1 MGFDEI
7 FEVSRAAE
15 IVSEATRKL
24 IKEKHPPLP
33 IISSACPAI
42 VRLIRVRF
50 PSLCDKVL
58 RLQAPMHVAAR
69 MAKEEA
75 SEKTGLPFEKIGVF
89 FLSPCPAKVTDAVQ
103 PIGVEQ
109 SYVDAS
115 FSIADLYPKL
125 LEKMNKIETPKP
137 IAKSGIIGVSW
148 ASTGGE
154 SSALIRENYLAA
166 DGIENVIAVLEELE
180 DNRLFSL
187 EFAELG
193 ACPGGCVGGVLAVE
207 NAYVAKARIQRLRK
221 YLPVSL
227 NHLADIGEADLS
239 WDSRLE
245 YKPVL
250 ELSSDVSVAMEM
262 MEKID
267 ALNEALPGL
276 DCGSC
281 GAPSCH
287 ALAEDI
293 VRQRAR
299 RNDCI
304 FILRQQA
311 QDAGIHVS
319 SGLMSPGSGN

>member
-1 MGFDEI
+1 
-7 FEVSRAAE
+7 
-15 IVSEATRKL
+15 
-24 IKEKHPPLP
+24 
-33 IISSACPAI
+33 
-42 VRLIRVRF
+42 
-50 PSLCDKVL
+50 
-58 RLQAPMHVAAR
+58 

-75 SEKTGLPFEKIGVF
+75 AAKTGLPFEKIGVF
-89 FLSPCPAKVTDAVQ
+89 FLSPCPAKVTDSVQ
-103 PIGVEQ
+103 PIGIEK
-109 SYVDAS
+109 SYVDAAL
-115 FSIADLYPKL
+115 SIADIYPRL
-125 LEKMNKIETPKP
+125 LETMNKIETPKP

-154 SSALIRENYLAA
+154 ASALIRENYLAA
-166 DGIENVIAVLEELE
+166 DGMENVIAVLEELE
-180 DNRLFSL
+180 DNRLHSV

-207 NAYVAKARIQRLRK
+207 NAFVAKARIQRLRK

-227 NHLADIGEADLS
+227 NHLADTGEADLT

-250 ELSSDVSVAMEM
+250 ELSDDVSVAMEM

-267 ALNEALPGL
+267 ELSEGLPGL

-293 VRQRAR
+293 VRKRAR

-311 QDAGIHVS
+311 HEAGIHVS
-319 SGLMSPGSGN
+319 SGLRTPGSNKE